1 MTGLIYFLFF
11 CSGLSGLIYQVVWVR
26 VFGNV
31 FGNTVYSASLVIA
44 VFMLGLGVGS
54 WVVGTWADRRY
65 AARPES
71 LLKTYGYFELAI
83 GLMGLAISVLLPHL
97 GRVSA
102 LVSSYLRD
110 PGGWYVLSTA
120 SYLARGAIAIV
131 LLAPITMLMGG
142 TLTLLIRHLVG
153 RDLEVGHWRIAV
165 LYGVNTAGA
174 ALGCILT
181 DFLLVPAA
189 GLQGTQMFA
198 VFFNIVAAAGAFG
211 LAGALASGATPA
223 PARKKKKPSISA
235 VTAQTVPLSPPASSG
250 LVWTSLALAL
260 SGFAAMG
267 MEILWFR
274 HFTLLL
280 GEFRAVFS
288 LLLTVILIGIG
299 AGSLAGGFL
308 LRRIARPAQWLMV
321 VQGFFVASTLL
332 GLAVASLGNIKDA
345 AFANPAYRAAV
356 GHMVAAAPGVESDLA
371 RTLRELWF
379 NARPILLEVLIPA
392 LLMGLA
398 FPLAN
403 AIIQRAE
410 RGVGRRAGIL
420 YLSNTVG
427 AVCGSLA
434 AGFLLLPVLG
444 IQGSATILTT
454 AAALAVGPLYLAT
467 DVGRALLGPSS
478 SAASN
483 KTRPTSPL
491 AFAVSIL
498 VAGGAI
504 GLWLRL
510 PSNYLI
516 TGALEL
522 PMQHDRLL
530 TLSEGVTEV
539 IAITEEP
546 GTGRTLFTNG
556 HRMSSTAPLSQR
568 YMRAFAHI
576 PLLSADNPETVL
588 VIGFG
593 VGNTTQAAT
602 LHPSVRR
609 VEVVDLS
616 RHVLTH
622 AGYFKNSNGDVLNDR
637 RVAVYV
643 NDGRQHLQMQR
654 PGSYDLITL
663 EPPPIAQAGV
673 AALYSE
679 EFYALAKTR
688 LKMKG
693 FLSQWLPAYQ
703 VPAASTLAMIRA
715 FVDVFPQSVLVSG
728 AEADLLLVGANDSRI
743 EIDPARVAN
752 AMTNAPALRADLQRV
767 DLGSVREIVGAF
779 LASPQKLS
787 AATRNSAPVTDDR
800 PIQEYGVRS
809 LLTFG
814 DGLPASVAD
823 VREVAAWCP
832 KCFADGKP
840 VPLVQG
846 LDTYLA
852 LLGRAY
858 SATPAEAAR
867 TRLLAEGGTRRVDGS
882 AYLGA
887 LVPESAE
894 MHNILGS
901 ALADKG
907 EFDRAIA
914 EFREALR
921 LEPDSASAHAN
932 LGLALAS
939 NQAPEEAVVHLR
951 RSVQLDP
958 GSGRAHYALAGILL
972 AAGQYEGA
980 IDELRASLRVTPDSV
995 EIHEGLGIVLA
1006 SQGKLDEAVD
1016 EFRATLR
1023 LRPISAG
1030 AHNNLGMALASQG
1043 KLDAAID
1050 EFHQA
1055 LALQPEFAEAR
1066 RNLTTAL
1073 QRRQRRTKTDTR

>member
-71 LLKTYGYFELAI
+71 LLKAYGYFELAI

-211 LAGALASGATPA
+211 LAGALASRATPA

-235 VTAQTVPLSPPASSG
+235 VTAQTVPLSPPASTG
-250 LVWTSLALAL
+250 LAWTSLALAL

-410 RGVGRRAGIL
+410 RPVGRRAGIL

-467 DVGRALLGPSS
+467 NAGRVLSGPPS

-483 KTRPTSPL
+483 KTRPAYPL

-522 PMQHDRLL
+522 PMRHERLL

-693 FLSQWLPAYQ
+693 FMSQWLPVYQ

-809 LLTFG
+809 LLAFG
-814 DGLPASVAD
+814 DGLPASVGD

-867 TRLLAEGGTRRVDGS
+867 TRLLGEGGSRRVDGS

-921 LEPDSASAHAN
+921 LEPDSASAHEN

-939 NQAPEEAVVHLR
+939 HQAPEEAVVHLR

-958 GSGRAHYALAGILL
+958 GSGRAHYALARILL

-995 EIHEGLGIVLA
+995 EIHDGLGIVLA

-1016 EFRATLR
+1016 EFRASLR
-1023 LRPISAG
+1023 LSPISAG

-1050 EFHQA
+1050 EFHEA

-1073 QRRQRRTKTDTR
+1073 QRRQRRTKTDTP

>member
-250 LVWTSLALAL
+250 LGWTSLALAL

-299 AGSLAGGFL
+299 TGSLAGGFL

-410 RGVGRRAGIL
+410 RPVGRRAGIL

-467 DVGRALLGPSS
+467 DVGRALSGPSS

-483 KTRPTSPL
+483 KTRPPYPL

-522 PMQHDRLL
+522 PMRHERLL

-693 FLSQWLPAYQ
+693 FISQWLPVYQ

-921 LEPDSASAHAN
+921 LEPDSASAHEN

-939 NQAPEEAVVHLR
+939 HQEPEEAVVHLR

-995 EIHEGLGIVLA
+995 EIHDGLGIVLA

-1016 EFRATLR
+1016 EFRASLR

-1055 LALQPEFAEAR
+1055 LALQPEFVEAR

>member
-211 LAGALASGATPA
+211 LAGALASAATPA

-250 LVWTSLALAL
+250 LAWTSLALAL

-280 GEFRAVFS
+280 GGFRAVFS

-410 RGVGRRAGIL
+410 RPVGRRAGIL

-467 DVGRALLGPSS
+467 DVGRALLGPPS

-483 KTRPTSPL
+483 KTRPTYPL

-522 PMQHDRLL
+522 PMRHERLL

-693 FLSQWLPAYQ
+693 FMSQWLPVYQ

-809 LLTFG
+809 LLTLG
-814 DGLPASVAD
+814 DGLPASVGD
-823 VREVAAWCP
+823 VRDVAAWCP

-921 LEPDSASAHAN
+921 LEPDSASAHEN

-939 NQAPEEAVVHLR
+939 HHAPEEAVVHLR

-958 GSGRAHYALAGILL
+958 GSGRAHYALAGIFL

-980 IDELRASLRVTPDSV
+980 IDELRASLRVMPDSV
-995 EIHEGLGIVLA
+995 EIHDGLGIVLA

-1016 EFRATLR
+1016 EFRAALR
-1023 LRPISAG
+1023 LRPISPG

-1073 QRRQRRTKTDTR
+1073 RRRQPRTKTDTR

>member
-211 LAGALASGATPA
+211 LAGALASRATPA
-223 PARKKKKPSISA
+223 PARKKKKPSTSA
-235 VTAQTVPLSPPASSG
+235 VTAKTVPLSPPASTG
-250 LVWTSLALAL
+250 LAWTSLALAL

-356 GHMVAAAPGVESDLA
+356 GHMVATAPGVESDLA

-379 NARPILLEVLIPA
+379 NAKPILLEVLIPA

-410 RGVGRRAGIL
+410 RPVGRRAGIL

-483 KTRPTSPL
+483 KTRPTYPL

-522 PMQHDRLL
+522 PMRHERLL

-693 FLSQWLPAYQ
+693 FISQWLPVYQ

-809 LLTFG
+809 LLTLG
-814 DGLPASVAD
+814 DGLPASVGD
-823 VREVAAWCP
+823 VRDVAAWCP

-921 LEPDSASAHAN
+921 LEPDSASAHEN

-939 NQAPEEAVVHLR
+939 HQAPEEAVVHLR

-980 IDELRASLRVTPDSV
+980 IDELRASLRVMPDSV
-995 EIHEGLGIVLA
+995 EIHDGLGIVLA

-1016 EFRATLR
+1016 EFRASLR

-1073 QRRQRRTKTDTR
+1073 QRRQRQ

>member
-97 GRVSA
+97 GLVSA

-153 RDLEVGHWRIAV
+153 RDLAVGQWRIAV
-165 LYGVNTAGA
+165 LYGVNTTGA
-174 ALGCILT
+174 ALGCFLT

-189 GLQGTQMFA
+189 GLQRTQMFA

-211 LAGALASGATPA
+211 LAGALASAATPA

-250 LVWTSLALAL
+250 LAWTSLALAL

-356 GHMVAAAPGVESDLA
+356 GHLVAAAPGVESDLA

-410 RGVGRRAGIL
+410 RSVGRRAGIL

-467 DVGRALLGPSS
+467 DVRRALLGPSS

-483 KTRPTSPL
+483 KTRPTYPI

-522 PMQHDRLL
+522 PMRHERLL

-693 FLSQWLPAYQ
+693 FISQWLPVYQ

-779 LASPQKLS
+779 LASPQQLS

-814 DGLPASVAD
+814 DGLPASVGD

-921 LEPDSASAHAN
+921 LEPDSASAHEN

-939 NQAPEEAVVHLR
+939 HQAPEEAVVHLR

-1016 EFRATLR
+1016 EFRASLR

>member
-54 WVVGTWADRRY
+54 SVVGTWADRRY

-189 GLQGTQMFA
+189 GLQRTQMFA

-223 PARKKKKPSISA
+223 RARKKKKPSVPD
-235 VTAQTVPLSPPASSG
+235 VTAPTVPLSPPASSG
-250 LVWTSLALAL
+250 LVWTGLALAM

-321 VQGFFVASTLL
+321 VQGLFVASTLL

-345 AFANPAYRAAV
+345 AFADPAYRAAV

-379 NARPILLEVLIPA
+379 NARPILLEVLVPA

-410 RGVGRRAGIL
+410 RQVGRRAGIL

-467 DVGRALLGPSS
+467 DAGRALSGPSS

-483 KTRPTSPL
+483 KTRPAYPL

-510 PSNYLI
+510 PSSYLI

-522 PMQHDRLL
+522 PMQHERLL

-688 LKMKG
+688 LTMKG
-693 FLSQWLPAYQ
+693 FISQWLPVYQ

-752 AMTNAPALRADLQRV
+752 AIANAPALRADLQRV

-779 LASPQKLS
+779 LASPEKLS
-787 AATRNSAPVTDDR
+787 AATRDSAPVTDDR

-867 TRLLAEGGTRRVDGS
+867 TRLLARGGTRRVDGS

-894 MHNILGS
+894 MHDILGS

-921 LEPDSASAHAN
+921 LEPDSASAHEN

-939 NQAPEEAVVHLR
+939 HQEPEEAVVHLR

-958 GSGRAHYALAGILL
+958 GSGRAHYALANILL

-995 EIHEGLGIVLA
+995 EIHDGLGIVLA

-1016 EFRATLR
+1016 EFRASLR

-1066 RNLTTAL
+1066 QNLTTAL

>member
-102 LVSSYLRD
+102 FVSSYVRD

-174 ALGCILT
+174 ALGCFLT

-211 LAGALASGATPA
+211 LAGVLASGATPA

-250 LVWTSLALAL
+250 LACTSLALAL

-379 NARPILLEVLIPA
+379 NARPILLEVLVPA

-410 RGVGRRAGIL
+410 HPVGRRAGIL

-483 KTRPTSPL
+483 KTRPTYPL

-522 PMQHDRLL
+522 PMRHERLL

-622 AGYFKNSNGDVLNDR
+622 AGYFKNSNGDVLNDP

-693 FLSQWLPAYQ
+693 FISQWLPVYQ

-743 EIDPARVAN
+743 EIDPALVAN

-809 LLTFG
+809 LLAFG

-901 ALADKG
+901 ALADQG

-921 LEPDSASAHAN
+921 LEPDSASAHEN

-939 NQAPEEAVVHLR
+939 HQAPEEAVVHLR

-995 EIHEGLGIVLA
+995 EIHDGLGIVLA

-1016 EFRATLR
+1016 EFRASLR
-1023 LRPISAG
+1023 LRPTSAG

>member
-1 MTGLIYFLFF
+1 MTGLIYFLFV

-65 AARPES
+65 AARSES

-250 LVWTSLALAL
+250 LGWTSLALAL

-379 NARPILLEVLIPA
+379 NARPILLEVLVPA

-410 RGVGRRAGIL
+410 RPVGRRAGIL

-427 AVCGSLA
+427 AVCGALA

-483 KTRPTSPL
+483 KTRPPYPL

-522 PMQHDRLL
+522 PMQHERLL

-622 AGYFKNSNGDVLNDR
+622 AGYFKNSHGDVLNDR

-693 FLSQWLPAYQ
+693 FMSQWLPVYQ

-779 LASPQKLS
+779 LASPQHLS

-867 TRLLAEGGTRRVDGS
+867 TRLLAEEGTRRVDGS

-901 ALADKG
+901 ALADQG

-921 LEPDSASAHAN
+921 LEPDSASAHEN

-939 NQAPEEAVVHLR
+939 DQAPEEAVVHLR

-972 AAGQYEGA
+972 AARQYEGA

-1016 EFRATLR
+1016 EFRAALR
-1023 LRPISAG
+1023 LSPVSAG

>member
-54 WVVGTWADRRY
+54 SVVGTWADRRY

-211 LAGALASGATPA
+211 LAGALAFGATPA

-235 VTAQTVPLSPPASSG
+235 VTAQSVPLSPPASSG
-250 LVWTSLALAL
+250 LAWTSLALAL

-410 RGVGRRAGIL
+410 RPVGRRAGIL
-420 YLSNTVG
+420 YLSNTFG

-444 IQGSATILTT
+444 IQSSATILTT

-483 KTRPTSPL
+483 KTRPPYPL

-516 TGALEL
+516 TRALEL
-522 PMQHDRLL
+522 PMRHERLL

-622 AGYFKNSNGDVLNDR
+622 AGYFKNSNGDVLNDP

-693 FLSQWLPAYQ
+693 FISQWLPVYQ

-921 LEPDSASAHAN
+921 LEPDSASAHGN

-939 NQAPEEAVVHLR
+939 HQAPEEAVVHLR

-958 GSGRAHYALAGILL
+958 GNGRAHYALAGILL

-980 IDELRASLRVTPDSV
+980 IDELRASLRVAPDSV

-1016 EFRATLR
+1016 EFRASLR